1 MDSVCYRYLA
11 IISDVLMSVK
21 RTEDSLKKLKQRG
34 RKSQDTPGISGSDMS
49 DDDKIRLQLS
59 LDAEAFVNEVT
70 SPWLLGTL
78 GRKEISMCVVWVG
91 EIDNRLSIATVVLLY
106 R

>member
-1 MDSVCYRYLA
+1 MSVSHDIMVTMVMVTMVYNRYLG

-34 RKSQDTPGISGSDMS
+34 RRSHDAVTGAGASVS

-59 LDAEAFVNEVT
+59 LDVEAFVQQVN
-70 SPWLLGTL
+70 
-78 GRKEISMCVVWVG
+78 
-91 EIDNRLSIATVVLLY
+91 
-106 R
+106 

>member
-1 MDSVCYRYLA
+1 MSRSPEHDGSHGYRYLG

-34 RKSQDTPGISGSDMS
+34 RRSHDAIGGTASMS

-59 LDAEAFVNEVT
+59 LDVEAFVNQVN
-70 SPWLLGTL
+70 
-78 GRKEISMCVVWVG
+78 CV
-91 EIDNRLSIATVVLLY
+91 
-106 R
+106 

>member
-1 MDSVCYRYLA
+1 MHGYRYLG

-34 RKSQDTPGISGSDMS
+34 RKSQDTGGGSTSIS

-59 LDAEAFVNEVT
+59 LDVETFVNQVNCIY
-70 SPWLLGTL
+70 LGMD
-78 GRKEISMCVVWVG
+78 R
-91 EIDNRLSIATVVLLY
+91 
-106 R
+106 